1 MKRKMTRFLS
11 LLIAALMLASLL
23 PAAAL
28 ADDGEARIYT
38 SPDGLDAGQYY
49 FDMNS
54 PELLKRFENRR
65 YAEKLREGLPPEEA
79 LSQAKEQAALDVAAF
94 RQAEWYIDTE
104 TFALNVSFP
113 QDYDPSGVFSLESE
127 ADAEFMIGL
136 IRLAKEN
143 TLVWNDVAVPSSPNE
158 IADFAH
164 NQYFINLQRAYVEYY
179 DEAFAAGN
187 DEQSSD
193 EYAVYV
199 VEQLL
204 KATYGV
210 RPDDPLFRVKMTY
223 IENGE
228 QKVLYYPYEIAAG
241 GSNDVSRYVVQRH
254 DYLDICHWDWTDEDH
269 VTAWFECYLGRF
281 DGEEDIASFDL
292 SGSDI
297 KKTVLREATE
307 TTDGLVECT
316 ASVLFYDS
324 IEFKDV
330 TYTDTHTF
338 VIPAT
343 GNPQR
348 LSITKQ
354 PQSAQLNYPEG
365 VELTVEVDD
374 PDFAAEY
381 QWFDTDA
388 LGRPML
394 LDGITAKTPKLVLP
408 ATTYYDSGFDLF
420 CEITDLNGN
429 KTVSDVAHVEVV
441 NRDEH
446 KPVFYVGDHGLE
458 PGDTLDL
465 SQTYLGT
472 GTVSFAESGNEVTLD
487 NVVMDIDTDRILF
500 DTKAAP
506 NMGLFAAASG
516 CAFRDGRFYIHVKGD
531 CSVNCS
537 YYDVENYASGIGL
550 TAHFLASDSDNATR
564 MVIDGDGSLTLRGGV
579 YGIHT
584 DYELEIDTDLKIR
597 SNGQNYMSGISANG
611 DVYIDEGA
619 KADIQT
625 FGHGIFVDCRR
636 MGDGSFEYHD
646 LHIADGAAVKI
657 DATAPHV
664 YSLNTELYGMIANGN
679 IHIGKAKT
687 DIALHAVRATMEPYG
702 GRISAMTGMSAFNIA
717 LTGSDLTI
725 DVDAEKM
732 GGELYANGAY
742 GISGESLQRISLTE
756 GAKVSIDIDT
766 PIVRDAAEGVESG
779 WTQNGEGFGLDV
791 EGGSELDVSVKSSGM
806 AVFGIDLANPVSVTD
821 AVVNVSV
828 EPIGSELAF
837 GASVPDLKAELSG
850 EAGSVT
856 LMAENGI
863 AFFAADA
870 DSGTEFD
877 IDHKPAHI
885 LMSGKA
891 KMAAPAN
898 GVINCY
904 GFPYFG
910 SVIPGETVYGPM
922 DLVNPAQR
930 VVINTTGVD
939 DYVPPEAV
947 SFSDVADDAWYRE
960 AVEYVAGKGLM
971 NGIGGN
977 KFDPDGDTTRGM
989 LVTILYRL
997 EGEPAVS
1004 AESPFADVPAD
1015 APAWYTNAVL
1025 WAAEKGI
1032 VLGYADGGRMIF
1044 DPNGAISRE
1053 QFAAILYRYEQY
1065 KGGGFTGMWYFRLD
1079 YEDAADVSEWADEA
1093 MHWCVMN
1100 GIINGCTPTTL
1111 VPQGSASRAQPA
1123 AILMRYIKGAE

>member
-28 ADDGEARIYT
+28 ADAGEARIYT

-49 FDMNS
+49 FDLDS
-54 PELLKRFENRR
+54 AELLKRFENRR
-65 YAEKLREGLPPEEA
+65 YAEKLKEGMTPEEA

-104 TFALNVSFP
+104 TFALSVSFP

-143 TLVWNDVAVPSSPNE
+143 ALEWADVAVPSSPNE
-158 IADFAH
+158 IADYAH
-164 NQYFINLQRAYVEYY
+164 NQYFINLQRAFVEYY
-179 DEAFAAGN
+179 DEAVAAGG

-193 EYAVYV
+193 QYAVYV
-199 VEQLL
+199 VEQLM

-210 RPDDPLFRVKMTY
+210 RPDDPLFRVKMTFT
-223 IENGE
+223 ENGE
-228 QKVLYYPYEIAAG
+228 RKVLYYPYEIAAG

-269 VTAWFECYLGRF
+269 VTAWFECYLGRY
-281 DGEEDIASFDL
+281 DGEEDIVSFDL

-297 KKTVLREATE
+297 RKTVVREATE
-307 TTDGLVECT
+307 TTDGIVECT

-338 VIPAT
+338 TIPAT
-343 GNPQR
+343 GDPQR

-354 PQSAQLNYPEG
+354 PQSAQLNYPDG

-374 PDFAAEY
+374 PDFVAEY

-388 LGRPML
+388 IGRPML
-394 LDGITAKTPKLVLP
+394 LDGITAKTSKLVLP

-429 KTVSDVAHVEVV
+429 RIVSDVAHIEVA

-465 SQTYLGT
+465 SRTYLGT

-487 NVVMDIDTDRILF
+487 NVVMDIDTDKILF
-500 DTKAAP
+500 DTSAAP
-506 NMGLFAAASG
+506 NMGLFAAGSG
-516 CAFRDGRFYIHVKGD
+516 CVFKDGRFYIHVKGD

-537 YYDVENYASGIGL
+537 YYDVEHYSSGIGL
-550 TAHFLASDSDNATR
+550 TAHFLASDVDTATR
-564 MVIDGDGSLTLRGGV
+564 MVIDGDGSLTLSGGV

-584 DYELEIDTDLKIR
+584 DYELEIDTDLRTR
-597 SNGQNYMSGISANG
+597 SNGRNYMSGVSANG

-619 KADIQT
+619 KVDIRS

-636 MGDGSFEYHD
+636 LPDGSFEYHD
-646 LHIADGAAVKI
+646 LHIADGAEVRI

-687 DIALHAVRATMEPYG
+687 DISLHAVRATMEPYG
-702 GRISAMTGMSAFNIA
+702 GRISAMTGMSAFNIS
-717 LTGSDLTI
+717 LTGSDLSI

-732 GGELYANGAY
+732 GGELYANGVY
-742 GISGESLQRISLTE
+742 GINGESLQRIYLAD
-756 GAKVSIDIDT
+756 GAKASIDIDT
-766 PIVRDAAEGVESG
+766 PIVRDVAEGVESG
-779 WTQNGEGFGLDV
+779 WTQQGKDFGLVV
-791 EGGSELDVSVKSSGM
+791 EDGSELKISVKSSGT
-806 AVFGIDLANPVSVTD
+806 AVFGIDLANPVTVTGA
-821 AVVNVSV
+821 AVDVSV
-828 EPIGSELAF
+828 EPIGAGIAF
-837 GASVPDLKAELSG
+837 GASVPDLKAELVG
-850 EAGSVT
+850 EADRVA

-863 AFFAADA
+863 AFFAADENG
-870 DSGTEFD
+870 GTEFD

-885 LMSGKA
+885 IMSGNA
-891 KMAAPAN
+891 VIAAPEN
-898 GVINCY
+898 GVINRF

-910 SVIPGETVYGPM
+910 SIVPGETVYGPM
-922 DLVNPAQR
+922 DLENPAQR
-930 VVINTTGVD
+930 FVINTTGTD

-1004 AESPFADVPAD
+1004 APSAFADVSTE
-1015 APAWYTNAVL
+1015 APQWYTSAVL
-1025 WAAEKGI
+1025 WAAENGI
-1032 VLGYADGGRMIF
+1032 VLGYTDGGKTVF
-1044 DPNGAISRE
+1044 NPNGAITRE
-1053 QFAAILYRYEQY
+1053 QFATILYRYEKY
-1065 KGGGFTGMWYFRLD
+1065 RGGGFTGMWYFPLD
-1079 YEDAADVSEWADEA
+1079 YEDAAEVSDYADEA

-1111 VPQGSASRAQPA
+1111 VPQGSASRAQA
-1123 AILMRYIKGAE
+1123 ATMLMRYIEGVE